1 MGLSRI
7 WWNSHL
13 TLSSRDY
20 ARQRNQSDNARR
32 IDMGYRRDVDPT
44 ASAAALYAHKLR
56 RHRDAK
62 GWTQDALADRV
73 GCTGDLISKLE
84 TARRAATAEMSR
96 QFDRLFGLDAYFE
109 ELQPL
114 AARELA
120 LGWFRPFLDAEA
132 TAKSFHIFEP
142 MLITGLLQ
150 IEEYAR
156 VVLSA
161 GNHPDTVDQLVATRM
176 QRQEILTR
184 EEPPWLVILLAE
196 YAIRRMVGGPEVM
209 RPQLQRILDA
219 MQEPNITIQIVP
231 EDAPVYLPGGFTLMG
246 FDGGREVAYT
256 ETAGGQGDLIDRPR
270 RLSDLKVS
278 FDLIRAVA
286 LPVTASEKFV
296 RAVLESM

>member
-1 MGLSRI
+1 V
-7 WWNSHL
+7 
-13 TLSSRDY
+13 
-20 ARQRNQSDNARR
+20 
-32 IDMGYRRDVDPT
+32 GYRRDVDPT

-84 TARRAATAEMSR
+84 TAKRSATTEMSR
-96 QFDRLFGLDAYFE
+96 RFDQIFALDGYFE

-120 LGWFRPFLDAEA
+120 LGWFRPFLEAEA
-132 TAKSFHIFEP
+132 VAASLHIFEP

-150 IEEYAR
+150 TEDYAR

-161 GNHPDTVDQLVATRM
+161 GNHPDKVEQLVVTRM
-176 QRQEILTR
+176 QRQEALSR
-184 EEPPWLVILLAE
+184 NDPPWLVLLLAE
-196 YAIRRMVGGPEVM
+196 YVIRRMVGGLEVM
-209 RPQLQRILDA
+209 RPQLQHLLDA
-219 MQEPNITIQIVP
+219 MREPNITIQVVP

-246 FDGGREVAYT
+246 FDGGREVSYM
-256 ETAGGQGDLIDRPR
+256 ETAGGQGEIVDQPHRV
-270 RLSDLKVS
+270 SGLKVS

-286 LPVTASEKFV
+286 LPVTLSEKLV
-296 RAVLESM
+296 STVVESM